1 MKKGIHPEYKMS
13 TVHCACGNTFETR
26 ATVDKINVE
35 ICSNCHPYF
44 TGKQNLVD
52 TAGRIEKYMEKYN
65 KFLRNITELIEK
77 GLFTSRDLKKEVEN
91 ALKFKVEN
99 IANRLNLVTRE
110 EFEVQKKRIEKL
122 QKNLIKLKTKK
133 GNSRINKKIRKVK
146 KL

>member
-1 MKKGIHPEYKMS
+1 
-13 TVHCACGNTFETR
+13 
-26 ATVDKINVE
+26 
-35 ICSNCHPYF
+35 
-44 TGKQNLVD
+44 
-52 TAGRIEKYMEKYN
+52 MEKDN

-91 ALKFKVEN
+91 ALIFKVEN

>member
-1 MKKGIHPEYKMS
+1 
-13 TVHCACGNTFETR
+13 
-26 ATVDKINVE
+26 
-35 ICSNCHPYF
+35 
-44 TGKQNLVD
+44 
-52 TAGRIEKYMEKYN
+52 MEKYN

-99 IANRLNLVTRE
+99 IANRLNLVSRE

-122 QKNLIKLKTKK
+122 QKDLIKLKTKK
-133 GNSRINKKIRKVK
+133 GNNKINKKIKMAK

>member
-1 MKKGIHPEYKMS
+1 
-13 TVHCACGNTFETR
+13 
-26 ATVDKINVE
+26 
-35 ICSNCHPYF
+35 
-44 TGKQNLVD
+44 
-52 TAGRIEKYMEKYN
+52 MEKYN
-65 KFLRNITELIEK
+65 QFLRNITELIEK

>member
-1 MKKGIHPEYKMS
+1 
-13 TVHCACGNTFETR
+13 
-26 ATVDKINVE
+26 
-35 ICSNCHPYF
+35 
-44 TGKQNLVD
+44 
-52 TAGRIEKYMEKYN
+52 MEKYN

-99 IANRLNLVTRE
+99 IANRLNLVSRE

-122 QKNLIKLKTKK
+122 QKDLIQLNTQK
-133 GNSRINKKIRKVK
+133 GKSRINKKIRKVK

>member
-1 MKKGIHPEYKMS
+1 
-13 TVHCACGNTFETR
+13 
-26 ATVDKINVE
+26 
-35 ICSNCHPYF
+35 
-44 TGKQNLVD
+44 
-52 TAGRIEKYMEKYN
+52 MEKYN

-91 ALKFKVEN
+91 ALRFKVEN

-122 QKNLIKLKTKK
+122 QKNLIKLKTQK
-133 GNSRINKKIRKVK
+133 GKSRINKKIRKVK